1 MNKNEELP
9 EPNISAF
16 IEELAHLVDKLFPDL
31 SPDLRMFLADQIV
44 STDEFT
50 SEISEEISESFEY
63 GCWEDDPIQA
73 VKLVVEEFTEN
84 AQERLIDLLHNSVLP
99 DMLMDLG
106 AEEDYIFE
114 LSDSA
119 HNHFQLSATN
129 EDFQAL
135 FSAAMLGLV
144 RSSQNP
150 HLSFGAILTYLE
162 PVPDGHL
169 IATLYHPWR
178 AIVDELSRD
187 WNLAYQI
194 PPHRWEE
201 VIAGAF
207 EQAGYDE
214 VILTPKSGDFGRDII
229 ATRKGVGSVR
239 ILGSVKAYAPSNP
252 VKHDDVRALAGV
264 LYGDQKASK
273 GILMTT
279 STFAPKIATDP
290 FISPLMPYRL
300 ELMDGKGLRAW
311 LTDLFNSKIYR

>member
-1 MNKNEELP
+1 MNENEELP
-9 EPNISAF
+9 EPDVAAF
-16 IEELAHLVDKLFPDL
+16 IEELAHLADKLFPDL
-31 SPDLRMFLADQIV
+31 RPDLRMFLADQMV

-50 SEISEEISESFEY
+50 SEISESFEY

-73 VKLVVEEFTEN
+73 VQDAVEEFTEN
-84 AQERLIDLLHNSVLP
+84 AQERLTDLLHNSVLP
-99 DMLMDLG
+99 DMLMYMG

-119 HNHFQLSATN
+119 HTDFQLSATN

-150 HLSFGAILTYLE
+150 HLSFGAILTYFDS
-162 PVPDGHL
+162 VPDGRL
-169 IATLYHPWR
+169 ITALYHPWR

-187 WNLAYQI
+187 WNLAYKI

-214 VILTPKSGDFGRDII
+214 VILTPRSGDFGRGII
-229 ATRKGVGSVR
+229 ATRKGVGCVR
-239 ILGSVKAYAPSNP
+239 ILGSVKAYAPSNL

-264 LYGDQKASK
+264 LSGDQKASK

-311 LTDLFNSKIYR
+311 LTDLFNSKTYR